1 MATPAAESVSTNER
15 ETAKPIAAPKAVDK
29 KASSS
34 NDPSDD
40 EVESG
45 KNADNLL
52 KLKYG
57 AEDKPL
63 SFSYTHFIEIYIN
76 SH

>member
-1 MATPAAESVSTNER
+1 MVTPAAESVSKNEH

-57 AEDKPL
+57 AEDKP
-63 SFSYTHFIEIYIN
+63 
-76 SH
+76 

>member
-1 MATPAAESVSTNER
+1 MATPAAESGSTNEH

-29 KASSS
+29 RASSS
-34 NDPSDD
+34 NDPSDG

-57 AEDKPL
+57 TEDKP
-63 SFSYTHFIEIYIN
+63 
-76 SH
+76 

>member
-1 MATPAAESVSTNER
+1 MATPAAEFVSTNER
-15 ETAKPIAAPKAVDK
+15 EVAKPIAAPKAVDK

-45 KNADNLL
+45 NNADNC
-52 KLKYG
+52 
-57 AEDKPL
+57 
-63 SFSYTHFIEIYIN
+63 SR
-76 SH
+76 